1 MRSSRT
7 RVAHVIPIQL
17 TKTPH
22 TQWGVFIK
30 FLFHEG
36 CPRNLFTQPT
46 NNMGKVRF
54 GVVGTNFIT
63 DWVIAGAREDER
75 FCLSAVCSRTR
86 ERGEEFAAKH
96 SIEHVFTSLEEMAAS
111 DKVDAIYI
119 ASPNYMHA
127 EQSILCMNHGK
138 HVLCEK
144 PMASN
149 AREAR
154 AMVEAAQR
162 NGVTLMEAMKSTLS
176 PSFRA
181 VRENIGRVGTLRR
194 YFASFC
200 QYSSRY
206 DKFKEGTVLNAFRPE
221 LSNGAMM
228 DIGVYTIYPMVVLFG
243 RPQSISAQ
251 GVVLSSGADGQGAV
265 NMQYEGMNATILYS
279 KIANS
284 LLPAEIEG
292 EDGNILIDRIQTP
305 TDVRFYPRQA
315 PASGQEKRT
324 EGENLSVEDSHNEY
338 YHEIREFIDLVQ
350 DGRIESEIN
359 SHAASITT
367 LEIIDEVRHQLGV
380 HYPADEK

>member
-1 MRSSRT
+1 MNK
-7 RVAHVIPIQL
+7 I
-17 TKTPH
+17 
-22 TQWGVFIK
+22 
-30 FLFHEG
+30 
-36 CPRNLFTQPT
+36 
-46 NNMGKVRF
+46 RF

-75 FCLSAVCSRTR
+75 FELAAVYSRTR

-96 SIEHVFTSLEEMAAS
+96 NIPHVFTSLEEMAAS

-127 EQSILCMNHGK
+127 EQSILCMSHGK

-144 PMASN
+144 PIASN
-149 AREAR
+149 AREAA
-154 AMVEAAQR
+154 AMIAASEKY
-162 NGVTLMEAMKSTLS
+162 GVTLMEAMKGTLS
-176 PSFRA
+176 PNFRA
-181 VRENIGRVGTLRR
+181 VKENLHRIGTPRR

-206 DKFKEGTVLNAFRPE
+206 DKYKEGVILNAFRPE

-228 DIGVYTIYPMVVLFG
+228 DIGVYTIYPLVALFG
-243 RPQSISAQ
+243 RPNSISAQ

-265 NMQYEGMNATILYS
+265 NMQYEGMNATVLYS

-305 TDVRFYPRQA
+305 VDVRFYPRQA
-315 PASGQEKRT
+315 PASGQEKRV
-324 EGENLSVEDSHNEY
+324 EGEPLGKAENHNEY
-338 YHEIREFIDLVQ
+338 YYEIAEFIDLILV
-350 DGRIESEIN
+350 GRRESQIN
-359 SHAASITT
+359 SHDTSLATM
-367 LEIIDEVRHQLGV
+367 EIIDEVRRQLGV
-380 HYPADEK
+380 RYPADEE